1 LAFFARSCR
10 PIHVPIADIRIIAIP
25 SPFYA
30 LISELKGEI
39 GNVQKQRDR
48 YLILP
53 AVLNGLNWVVEP
65 MI

>member
-1 LAFFARSCR
+1 MRVS
-10 PIHVPIADIRIIAIP
+10 IADIRIIAIP
-25 SPFYA
+25 PPLCA

-39 GNVQKQRDR
+39 GNVQKQSDR
-48 YLILP
+48 NLILP